1 MYYNHLFDFLG
12 LFIKLRKKVCFCC
25 LLLLPVIMSACTAN
39 LSPLT
44 DSELDD
50 SAGIDQA
57 LMFSGNQSFSDELS
71 LEEAIAR
78 ALKYNLDKRAK
89 IMEEALALNQMDL
102 DEYSLLPNLLANG
115 TYSDRSEFS
124 ASNSKDRGDGPSS
137 SSGYS
142 YSSDRTVFRGDL
154 NLSWT
159 MLDFGVSYFNARQNA
174 DRVLIINERRRKV
187 VHNLV
192 REVQFSYW
200 RMVAAQ
206 KLSDRVKMVI
216 LRAEQGLADAEMV
229 EKEKLQT
236 PTQILQFQKK
246 LLQNIRKLETVSQQ
260 LSTAQI
266 ELAALI
272 NVPPAKSFRV
282 VIPST
287 EILLIPKWSIPL
299 EKMELLAFHKNPD
312 IREKLY
318 QNRIGIADAKKSL
331 LALFPGIDLTGARN
345 SDSNS
350 FQDVNRWFSWS
361 TKLSLNVLKLL
372 SAPNQ
377 VKYNQAQKSLSQAQ
391 LLALRMAIIAQVHV
405 ANKQYINSLTQYKR
419 ADKLYLLDKRLSE
432 QIAKR
437 QESDLQSMLDRI
449 SQETAAIDSELRRY
463 ETYSNVIAA
472 VAQIHSTIGIRVIGP
487 KNSKKDLTGLAHS
500 IAKVMKNWMT
510 GYAIVSE
517 VKRIN
522 EFKVKKELSIVKNNR
537 IPEYKGILAW
547 AMKSLDAFSFN
558 GQNRLKKVS
567 PNSNNSSQKYN
578 KPTAIFEGNHRQK
591 LNSIKSV
598 TMLLNNTPAAGPLTK
613 SNVRCGFISKLKSK
627 NGWVQIKGKNIQNQN
642 IKGWVH
648 KVYFSKL
655 IFQCQNNRIAFRF

>member
-57 LMFSGNQSFSDELS
+57 LMFSGNQSFPDELS

-419 ADKLYLLDKRLSE
+419 ANKLYLLDKRLSE

-522 EFKVKKELSIVKNNR
+522 DFKIKKELSIVKNNR

-547 AMKSLDAFSFN
+547 AMKSLDTFSFN

-567 PNSNNSSQKYN
+567 PNSNNSSQKHN

-598 TMLLNNTPAAGPLTK
+598 TILLNNTPAAGPLTK
-613 SNVRCGFISKLKSK
+613 SNVMCGFISKLKSK
-627 NGWVQIKGKNIQNQN
+627 NGWVQIKGKNIKNQN

-655 IFQCQNNRIAFRF
+655 IFQCQNNRIAFRS